1 MEPPVLF
8 EWDTGKAESNL
19 AKHGVRFEAATG
31 VFRDRELAD
40 FDASHAEDGEARRKA
55 VGMIQGRLFTVVYTV
70 RSGATRIISARL
82 SNTME
87 KRRYA
92 DG

>member
-8 EWDTGKAESNL
+8 EWDIWKAEGNL
-19 AKHGVRFEAATG
+19 AKHGVRFEVATG
-31 VFRDRELAD
+31 VFRDPDLAD
-40 FDASHAEDGEARRKA
+40 FDASHVEDGEARRKA

-70 RSGATRIISARL
+70 RSGVTRIISARL
-82 SNTME
+82 SNTTE

-92 DG
+92 NG